1 MNYSEYL
8 KQRMACQTKYIKRG
22 GVVDA
27 GFHTSIVGKRVA
39 DAQTFRRADS
49 LGAPVVPNACCL
61 ASSGA
66 SGSYVEPV
74 KMKCSGLCGE
84 VSSIIGAPYIV
95 IDGCAPTYMSTAGT
109 VAHIVGGCHCIQ
121 STPAK
126 YKEAVETRVSR
137 EKNCCE

>member
-8 KQRMACQTKYIKRG
+8 KQRVACQTKYIKRG

-27 GFHTSIVGKRVA
+27 GLHTSIVGKRVA
-39 DAQTFRRADS
+39 DNQTYRPATS

-74 KMKCSGLCGE
+74 KLKCSGLCGE
-84 VSSIIGAPYIV
+84 VSSITAVPYIE
-95 IDGCAPTYMSTAGT
+95 ITGCEVAFQSTIG
-109 VAHIVGGCHCIQ
+109 IVGGCYCYKG
-121 STPAK
+121 TPAE
-126 YKEAVETRVSR
+126 YKEAVEVRISR
-137 EKNCCE
+137 EKNCCD